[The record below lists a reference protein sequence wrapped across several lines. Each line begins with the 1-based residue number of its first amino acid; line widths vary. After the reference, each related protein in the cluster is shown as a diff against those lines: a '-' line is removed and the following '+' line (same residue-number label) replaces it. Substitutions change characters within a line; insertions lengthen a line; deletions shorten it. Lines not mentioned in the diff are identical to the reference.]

1 MRIKQ
6 LVSGRYWYPKNEFCF
21 AIYDEAECSKGLTES
36 CYISGNGVE
45 NNKKSYLLLFKEDA
59 KIIYMENP

>member
-1 MRIKQ
+1 MRIRQ

-21 AIYDEAECSKGLTES
+21 TIYDEDECSKGLAES
-36 CYISGNGVE
+36 CYISGDGVE
-45 NNKKSYLLLFKEDA
+45 NNKLTYLRPTEEDA